1 MTLLD
6 LAFYFL
12 TVGGVLVLVWA
23 VAVWPELQRRED
35 DE

>member
-6 LAFYFL
+6 LALYFL

-23 VAVWPELQRRED
+23 VAVWPEVRDVGD